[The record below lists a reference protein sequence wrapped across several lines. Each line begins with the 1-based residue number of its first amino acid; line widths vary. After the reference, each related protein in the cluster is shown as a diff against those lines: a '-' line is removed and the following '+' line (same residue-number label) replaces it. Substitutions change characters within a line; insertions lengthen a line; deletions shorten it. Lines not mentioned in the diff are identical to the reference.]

1 MCHNIISQGKPLRVS
16 LPTAGIIYINLTNTT
31 KYAII
36 IHVVNSIHN
45 KMHIMLYNKR
55 KEFTIMKKILMTLM
69 ILICSF
75 AMSIAY
81 AEDSITIGE
90 KNITVNFGDNQE
102 NAVVIVAKYDEN
114 NKFESVSLYPKTSS
128 TTTIPSDTAFGK
140 IKVMVWNGIGTDG
153 LKPICK
159 TADNFTSPTPTP
171 TPTPY
176 PIQSVV
182 KIMPLGD
189 SITNGF
195 SVAGAYRNQLCNLL
209 AANNLSSYVDFVGS
223 QKTGTGYDNDNEGH
237 SGWAIAA
244 IPASGDIEGKGR
256 KGLTTDI
263 DNWMKTYSPDIVLLQ
278 IGTNDILSLY
288 DLNNAPARLETLVNK
303 VLAKLPERGTLYI
316 AKIPYIAENAAYN
329 KTGKSQ
335 AELNAIVDTY
345 NNSVAALAE
354 KKGLTLVD
362 INGCITLSDL
372 KDGIHPTAAGYAKMG
387 SLWYNTLEREI
398 RTRTGN

>member
-1 MCHNIISQGKPLRVS
+1 
-16 LPTAGIIYINLTNTT
+16 
-31 KYAII
+31 
-36 IHVVNSIHN
+36 
-45 KMHIMLYNKR
+45 
-55 KEFTIMKKILMTLM
+55 MKKILMTL
-69 ILICSF
+69 LITLFCLS
-75 AMSIAY
+75 MSVAY
-81 AEDSITIGE
+81 AEDNITIGE
-90 KNITVNFGDNQE
+90 KSITVNFDDSTE
-102 NAVVIVAKYDEN
+102 NAVVIVVKYDDN
-114 NKFESVSLYPKTSS
+114 DKIDGVSLYPKTSS
-128 TTTIPSDTAFGK
+128 TTTVTSDTALGK
-140 IKVMVWNGIGTDG
+140 TKVMVWNGFGADG
-153 LKPICK
+153 LKPVYK
-159 TADNFTSPTPTP
+159 TADNFSAPTPTP

-263 DNWMKTYSPDIVLLQ
+263 DTWMKTYSPDIVLLQ

-288 DLNNAPARLETLVNK
+288 DLDNAPARLETLVDK
-303 VLAKLPERGTLYI
+303 ILAKLPERGTLYI
-316 AKIPYIAENAAYN
+316 AKIPYIAENATYN

-335 AELNAIVDTY
+335 TELNTLVDTY

-387 SLWYNTLEREI
+387 DLWYNTLESEI
-398 RTRTGN
+398 RRRTGN